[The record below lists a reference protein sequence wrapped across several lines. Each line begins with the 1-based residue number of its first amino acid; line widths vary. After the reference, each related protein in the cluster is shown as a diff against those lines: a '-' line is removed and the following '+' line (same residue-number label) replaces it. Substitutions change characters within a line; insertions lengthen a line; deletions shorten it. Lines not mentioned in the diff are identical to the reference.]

1 MSYTEDYV
9 MKNGTVLV
17 NIMDYCGDD
26 DFYAMYDVILDVLA
40 PDEPTYGVDSMCIDG
55 SFRKD
60 GLLIRMSSESAY
72 DQCCFVYDP
81 KSMSEDEV
89 TKVKGWINQVVNELR
104 TRRPKG

>member
-17 NIMDYCGDD
+17 NITDYCGDD